1 MARRSPV
8 IEGLRILTGR
18 PYFKEHPKVAIHLI
32 SPHKSE
38 DSEYLRKSVGNAL
51 RNISKKHPAEVSEEL
66 ATWNL
71 EDKKTFLHIS
81 SPRESK

>member
-1 MARRSPV
+1 MRGS
-8 IEGLRILTGR
+8 EKS
-18 PYFKEHPKVAIHLI
+18 FPKIKIWLADPHLI

-38 DSEYLRKSVGNAL
+38 DSEYHRKSVRNAL

-71 EDKKTFLHIS
+71 EDKKTFLPIS